1 MPWTVTAA
9 ARPATVG
16 QLEMFVQA
24 FWSSDE
30 LYGKDTMLQQPLRE
44 TARTPPTRP
53 SAGLRPGLQL
63 SPLRGFNR
71 MRFARHFGQ
80 Q

>member
-1 MPWTVTAA
+1 MSSRIEYRGEAA
-9 ARPATVG
+9 SLLSRGAATVCSPG
-16 QLEMFVQA
+16 RKPGEDVDPTESVAPTVLTLE
-24 FWSSDE
+24 
-30 LYGKDTMLQQPLRE
+30 
-44 TARTPPTRP
+44 RP
-53 SAGLRPGLQL
+53 EIPGLAPRGYIL